1 MTLSSSR
8 EGRGRIY
15 CGGPFT
21 MRQSVTMDQCTMLK
35 LSVMYIT
42 IDNYQ
47 NSIEVQEL
55 TLGTLL

>member
-1 MTLSSSR
+1 
-8 EGRGRIY
+8 
-15 CGGPFT
+15 